1 MFVSLRYFST
11 DNCLM
16 FSRLTERNKTH
27 HCKNNIAA
35 HECEAASTVHGRT
48 LDVWGCKQDDRPIL
62 QKGDT

>member
-1 MFVSLRYFST
+1 
-11 DNCLM
+11 LM